1 MTTKLINKMDA
12 NMSLKV
18 LVPEKFEDA
27 TTVISLNSKNRQY
40 NGRQN

>member
-1 MTTKLINKMDA
+1 MDA

-27 TTVISLNSKNRQY
+27 TTVTRGSQEPVSFTWL
-40 NGRQN
+40 